1 MLGVWIELRYER
13 RASPLIDYGKSLG
26 PHMRVGVEFGSRSG
40 RKRTSN
46 KNAGIL
52 AVFPADQYRRAR
64 ACGMSQS
71 PLQGSI

>member
-1 MLGVWIELRYER
+1 MGVGIELWNER

-26 PHMRVGVEFGSRSG
+26 PHMRVGVEIGSRSG
-40 RKRTSN
+40 RKSTSN